1 MTADGSENGGSTTD
15 PGGIIERAL
24 SDIATADDADAVA
37 AVAARAVGRLL
48 DDHVD
53 CLVLDADGDPVAA
66 GASDG
71 TDPSTRRDPVAVTDA
86 DDELTWPADPLSVAV
101 PDTGWLVVWADT
113 DATAPGWAVRS
124 IASAAVDAAGTRT
137 ELAAADERIDELEA
151 ETEQLANFATIV
163 AHDLRNPL
171 AIAQGNLEL
180 ARNHDDEAHFEKIAD
195 AHDRI
200 QRIIDHTLSMAKDE
214 ADGVETERV
223 EVGTVAHEAWETVET
238 GAATLTVSDSLRLV
252 ANRDRLQQL
261 FENLFRNAVEHG
273 VSDQR
278 IETNGGRESTVG
290 RGLAVEVGT
299 LSDET
304 GFFVADNGPGIPE
317 AERESVF
324 DEGYSEGDGTGLG
337 LSIIA
342 DIAAEH
348 GWSAT
353 VTAGRDGGARF
364 EFGDAE

>member
-15 PGGIIERAL
+15 PGDIIDRAL

-37 AVAARAVGRLL
+37 TAAAHAIGRLL
-48 DDHVD
+48 DGAVD
-53 CLVLDADGDPVAA
+53 CVLYDADGDPIAA
-66 GASDG
+66 GASDR
-71 TDPSTRRDPVAVTDA
+71 TDPSARHDPVDVTDA
-86 DDELTWPADPLSVAV
+86 TDDLSWPADPLVVAV
-101 PDTGWLVVWADT
+101 PDTGRLVVWADT

-238 GAATLTVSDSLRLV
+238 GAATLTVSDSLPL
-252 ANRDRLQQL
+252 AADRDRLQQL
-261 FENLFRNAVEHG
+261 FENLFRNAVEHA
-273 VSDQR
+273 VPDQQ
-278 IETNGGRESTVG
+278 IETNGRGESVVG

-299 LSDET
+299 LADEI

-317 AERESVF
+317 GERDSVF
-324 DEGYSEGDGTGLG
+324 DEGYSEGGGTGLG

-348 GWSAT
+348 GWSVT
-353 VTAGRDGGARF
+353 VTGGRAGGARF
-364 EFGDAE
+364 EFVTAE